1 MYFQNGHPEVVEYL
15 ARQLSVGS
23 IDNVDGGDGKTAVAV
38 AAEGGHL
45 QGRVNLIG
53 PWVSFFIQGTLS
65 QPLARL
71 YSHSLTD
78 RQDAG

>member
-45 QGRVNLIG
+45 QGRV
-53 PWVSFFIQGTLS
+53 
-65 QPLARL
+65 
-71 YSHSLTD
+71 
-78 RQDAG
+78 